1 MIYLQHSVEE
11 DAPATREMAFPAVGL
26 LSSCCSAAE
35 AAVAAAAS
43 SVETMTA
50 AASSGFLSSFSA
62 AEIMV
67 DVAST
72 AK

>member
-11 DAPATREMAFPAVGL
+11 DAPATKEMASPAVG
-26 LSSCCSAAE
+26 
-35 AAVAAAAS
+35 
-43 SVETMTA
+43 
-50 AASSGFLSSFSA
+50 LSSFSA

-67 DVAST
+67 DAAST

>member
-11 DAPATREMAFPAVGL
+11 DAPATKEMASPAVGL
-26 LSSCCSAAE
+26 SSFYCSAAG
-35 AAVAAAAS
+35 AVVAVAAS

-50 AASSGFLSSFSA
+50 AALSGFSSSFAA

-67 DVAST
+67 DAAST

>member
-26 LSSCCSAAE
+26 SSFYCSAAE

-67 DVAST
+67 DVASI

>member
-26 LSSCCSAAE
+26 SSFYCSAAE
-35 AAVAAAAS
+35 AAVVAAAS

-50 AASSGFLSSFSA
+50 AASSGFSSSFAA